1 MTIFVRITNNLIPM
15 KKILIA
21 AVTLMVTLAPAALAQ
36 RPGPGPRP
44 DMKPDTEKKDEPE
57 KPAPELKMTPG
68 MVGIAQH
75 EKDWYFDV
83 PDSLL
88 GRRILAVTR
97 FVRHTQGASEYGGE
111 MIASRMIYWE
121 KASNGN
127 LLLRIDPGTIHAGDG
142 QEIGK
147 AVRASSENPIVAS
160 LKPEKKASPGC
171 TRVKV
176 TSLFEGDNQPF
187 SLNAQTKRSYNLGN
201 LKGDASFIESIRT
214 YPINTEVTTT
224 KTFTYNAPTPSGG
237 PGGPGGP
244 APGGRS
250 SMLPAGTQAGVV
262 TLVLNT
268 SMVLLPKEPM
278 QPRLFDAR
286 VGYFADG
293 YTEFS
298 DEQQAVDRVRF
309 IARWRLEARPED
321 VEKQK
326 RGELVEPV
334 KPIVY
339 YIDPATPKQWRPYL
353 IAGVN
358 DWQAAFEQAGWKN
371 AIRAEEWPE
380 DNPDM
385 SMEDARFSVIR
396 YLASSTANAYGPN
409 VHDPRSGEIL
419 ESHIGWYHNVMTLVH
434 DWYQVQVGAVDPR
447 ARKFIYDDE
456 LMGDLI
462 RFVSSHEVGHT
473 LGLRHNMGSSSQTPV
488 EKLRDKEWVEKNGH
502 TISIMDYARF
512 NYVAQPEDGIGKDGL
527 YPRINDYDKW
537 AIEFGYKHTD
547 FKTPKEDH
555 LYWNKVI
562 IDRLAAN
569 PRLWFGGE
577 GSDSDPR
584 AQRED
589 LGDDSMVASSYGIM
603 NLKRIIGELP
613 AWNAEEGDQYEN
625 LSRMYSALLGQYN
638 RYLGHVAANIGGRFV
653 TNHSIEQP
661 DMVKY
666 APVPKDRQKRALDWL
681 DENLFKKPSWLV
693 DVPYIF
699 DITDR
704 PDSQLYPYVKST
716 VTSLLNVQK
725 LERMGQFAD
734 YGPGNYTPQDYL
746 DDLTDKVFVELYK
759 GRATDSYRRYLQRQY
774 VTAALDIVTGKA
786 AEGTDARTLLLG
798 KLTELQKKTAKAK
811 SSDTATQA
819 HWQDLSKMI
828 EKALK

>member
-1 MTIFVRITNNLIPM
+1 MIKRLLLTTVAL
-15 KKILIA
+15 LVA
-21 AVTLMVTLAPAALAQ
+21 AAPLTLAQ
-36 RPGPGPRP
+36 KPGPRN
-44 DMKPDTEKKDEPE
+44 DKKADTEKKEAPE
-57 KPAPELKMTPG
+57 KPEPELTVTDG
-68 MVGIAQH
+68 LVGVSHH

-97 FVRHTQGASEYGGE
+97 FVNHTSGASEYGGE
-111 MIASRMIYWE
+111 MLQSQMIYWE

-127 LLLRIDPGTIHAGDG
+127 LLLRVDPYTVHADGDD
-142 QEIGK
+142 EIAR
-147 AVRASSENPIVAS
+147 AVRASSENPIIAS
-160 LKPEKKASPGC
+160 LKPEKKSAPGC

-176 TSLFEGDNQPF
+176 TSLFEGDTQAF
-187 SLNAQTKRSYNLGN
+187 SLSSRSKRAYNLGN

-214 YPINTEVTTT
+214 YPINTEVTVT
-224 KTFTYNAPTPSGG
+224 KTYTYSLPQGG
-237 PGGPGGP
+237 AGGP
-244 APGGRS
+244 ARMS
-250 SMLPAGTQAGVV
+250 AILPAGLEAGVV

-268 SMVLLPKEPM
+268 SMVLLPEVPM

-293 YTEFS
+293 YTQFS
-298 DEQQAVDRVRF
+298 DEQQAVERVRF

-358 DWQAAFEQAGWKN
+358 DWQKAFEQAGWKN

-447 ARKFIYDDE
+447 ARSFKYDDE

-473 LGLRHNMGSSSQTPV
+473 LGLRHNMGSSSFTPV
-488 EKLRDKEWVEKNGH
+488 EKLRDKDWVEKHGH
-502 TISIMDYARF
+502 TVSIMDYARF

-537 AIEFGYKHTD
+537 AIEYGYKPTE

-562 IDRLAAN
+562 IERLKDH
-569 PRLWFGGE
+569 PELWFGGE
-577 GSDSDPR
+577 GTDSDPR

-589 LGDDSMVASSYGIM
+589 LGDDAVAASNYGIA
-603 NLKRIIGELP
+603 NLKRIIGKLP
-613 AWNAEEGDQYEN
+613 EWNAEEADQYEN
-625 LSRMYSALLGQYN
+625 LSRMYTSLTGQYN
-638 RYLGHVAANIGGRFV
+638 RYLGHVSANIGGRFV
-653 TNHSIEQP
+653 TNHSIEQAGV
-661 DMVKY
+661 DKY
-666 APVPKDRQKRALDWL
+666 APVPKERQKRALNWL
-681 DENLFKKPSWLV
+681 NDNLFRKPSWLV
-693 DVPYIF
+693 AEPWIF
-699 DITDR
+699 NLTDR
-704 PDSQLYPYVKST
+704 PDTYLYTLVNNVVSA
-716 VTSLLNVQK
+716 SNLLNIQK
-725 LERMGQFAD
+725 LSRMEQFTT
-734 YGPGNYTPQDYL
+734 YGSDNYAPQEYL
-746 DDLTDKVFVELYK
+746 DDLAGMIFEELYK
-759 GRATDSYRRYLQRQY
+759 GRATDSYRRYLQRRY
-774 VTAALDIVTGKA
+774 VTVALEVVNSPA
-786 AEGTDARTLLLG
+786 AETTDGRTLLLG
-798 KLTELQKKTAKAK
+798 QLLDIQKKAGKAK
-811 SSDTATQA
+811 SSDAATHA
-819 HWQDLSKMI
+819 HWQSLAKQI
-828 EKALK
+828 EKGLK

>member
-1 MTIFVRITNNLIPM
+1 M
-15 KKILIA
+15 KKTLFA
-21 AVTLMVTLAPAALAQ
+21 AVVLFLTIATAAIAQ
-36 RPGPGPRP
+36 PPGPPPGA
-44 DMKPDTEKKDEPE
+44 KSDTEKKDDPE
-57 KPAPELKMTPG
+57 KPAPELKVTAG
-68 MVGIAQH
+68 LVGVAQN

-97 FVRHTQGASEYGGE
+97 FVHHTPGASEYGGE
-111 MIASRMIYWE
+111 MISNRMIYWE

-127 LLLRIDPGTIHAGDG
+127 LLLRIDPSVIYAEDG
-142 QEIGK
+142 QDIGK
-147 AVRASSENPIVAS
+147 AVRASSENPIIAS
-160 LKPEKKASPGC
+160 LKPEKKSSPGC

-176 TSLFEGDNQPF
+176 TGLFEGDNQPF
-187 SLNAQTKRSYNLGN
+187 TLSAAAKRSYNLGGI
-201 LKGDASFIESIRT
+201 KGDASFIESIRT
-214 YPINTEVTTT
+214 YPINTEVTMT
-224 KTFTYNAPTPSGG
+224 KTFSYNAPNPTAP
-237 PGGPGGP
+237 GP
-244 APGGRS
+244 AARANT
-250 SMLPAGTQAGVV
+250 LPAGSEAGVV

-268 SMVLLPKEPM
+268 SMVLLPEKPM

-293 YTEFS
+293 YTQYS
-298 DEQQAVDRVRF
+298 DEQQAVERVRF

-358 DWQAAFEQAGWKN
+358 DWQKAFEQAGWKN
-371 AIRAEEWPE
+371 AIHAEEWPE

-434 DWYQVQVGAVDPR
+434 DWYQVQAGAVDPR
-447 ARKFIYDDE
+447 ARKFIFDDE

-473 LGLRHNMGSSSQTPV
+473 LGLRHNMGSSSFTPV
-488 EKLRDKEWVEKNGH
+488 EKLRDKEWVEKHGH
-502 TISIMDYARF
+502 TVSIMDYARF
-512 NYVAQPEDGIGKDGL
+512 NYVAQPEDGIGKAGL

-537 AIEFGYKHTD
+537 AIEYGYKPTD

-562 IDRLAAN
+562 IDRLTN
-569 PRLWFGGE
+569 HPELWFGGE

-589 LGDDSMVASSYGIM
+589 LGDDAVAASNYGIL
-603 NLKRIIGELP
+603 NLKRIIGQLP
-613 AWNAEEGDQYEN
+613 EWNAEEANQGEN
-625 LSRMYSALLGQYN
+625 LSRMYSSLLGQYN

-661 DMVKY
+661 DAVKY
-666 APVPKDRQKRALDWL
+666 APVPKDRQKRALNWL
-681 DENLFKKPSWLV
+681 NDNLFQKPSWLV

-704 PDSQLYPYVKST
+704 PDSQLYPYVRST
-716 VTSLLNVQK
+716 VSSLLNYQK

-734 YGPGNYTPQDYL
+734 YGAGNYAPADYL
-746 DDLTDKVFVELYK
+746 DDLTNMVFEELYK
-759 GRATDSYRRYLQRQY
+759 GRKTDSWRRYLQRQY
-774 VTAALDIVTGKA
+774 VSTALEIVGGRP

>member
-1 MTIFVRITNNLIPM
+1 M
-15 KKILIA
+15 KKTLFA
-21 AVTLMVTLAPAALAQ
+21 AVVLFLTIATAAIAQ
-36 RPGPGPRP
+36 PPGPPPGA
-44 DMKPDTEKKDEPE
+44 KSDTEKKDDPE
-57 KPAPELKMTPG
+57 KPAPELKVTAG
-68 MVGIAQH
+68 LVGVAQN

-97 FVRHTQGASEYGGE
+97 FVHHTPGASEYGGE
-111 MIASRMIYWE
+111 MISNRMIYWE

-127 LLLRIDPGTIHAGDG
+127 LLLRIDPSVIYAEDG
-142 QEIGK
+142 QDIGK
-147 AVRASSENPIVAS
+147 AVRASSENPIIAS
-160 LKPEKKASPGC
+160 LKPEKKSSPGC

-176 TSLFEGDNQPF
+176 TGLFEGDNQPF
-187 SLNAQTKRSYNLGN
+187 TLSAAAKRSYNLGGI
-201 LKGDASFIESIRT
+201 KGDASFIESIRT
-214 YPINTEVTTT
+214 YPINTEVTMT
-224 KTFTYNAPTPSGG
+224 KTFSYNAPNPTAP
-237 PGGPGGP
+237 GP
-244 APGGRS
+244 AARANT
-250 SMLPAGTQAGVV
+250 LPAGSEAGVV

-268 SMVLLPKEPM
+268 SMVLLPEKPM

-293 YTEFS
+293 YTQYS
-298 DEQQAVDRVRF
+298 DEQQAVERVRF

-371 AIRAEEWPE
+371 AIHAEEWPE

-434 DWYQVQVGAVDPR
+434 DWYQVQAGAVDPR
-447 ARKFIYDDE
+447 ARKFIFDDE

-473 LGLRHNMGSSSQTPV
+473 LGLRHNMGSSSFTPV
-488 EKLRDKEWVEKNGH
+488 EKLRDKEWVEKHGH
-502 TISIMDYARF
+502 TVSIMDYARF
-512 NYVAQPEDGIGKDGL
+512 NYVAQPEDGIGKAGL

-537 AIEFGYKHTD
+537 AIEYGYKPTD

-562 IDRLAAN
+562 IERLAAH
-569 PRLWFGGE
+569 PELWFGGE

-589 LGDDSMVASSYGIM
+589 LGDDAVAASNYGIL
-603 NLKRIIGELP
+603 NLKRIIGQLP
-613 AWNAEEGDQYEN
+613 EWNAEEANQGEN
-625 LSRMYSALLGQYN
+625 LSRMYSSLLGQYN

-661 DMVKY
+661 DAVKY
-666 APVPKDRQKRALDWL
+666 APVPKDRQKRALNWL
-681 DENLFKKPSWLV
+681 NDNLFQKPTWLV

-704 PDSQLYPYVKST
+704 PDSQLYPYVRST
-716 VTSLLNVQK
+716 VTSLLNYQK

-734 YGPGNYTPQDYL
+734 YGAGNYAPADYL
-746 DDLTDKVFVELYK
+746 DDLTNMVFEELYK
-759 GRATDSYRRYLQRQY
+759 GRKTDSWRRYLQRQY
-774 VTAALDIVTGKA
+774 VSTALEIVGGRP

>member
-1 MTIFVRITNNLIPM
+1 MTIFVRINKKQLPM
-15 KKILIA
+15 KKTIIA
-21 AVTLMVTLAPAALAQ
+21 AVALLIAFAPASLAQ
-36 RPGPGPRP
+36 RPGGPRP
-44 DMKPDTEKKDEPE
+44 AAKPDTEKKDEPE
-57 KPAPELKMTPG
+57 KPAPELKVTAG
-68 MVGIAQH
+68 LFGVSQH
-75 EKDWYFDV
+75 EKDWYFDI

-97 FVRHTQGASEYGGE
+97 FVKHTPGASEYGGE
-111 MIASRMIYWE
+111 MVSDRMIYWE
-121 KASNGN
+121 KATNGN
-127 LLLRIDPGTIHAGDG
+127 LLLRIDPNVIHAD
-142 QEIGK
+142 EKDDIGL
-147 AVRASSENPIVAS
+147 AVKASSENPIVAS
-160 LKPEKKASPGC
+160 LKPEKTASPGC

-187 SLNAQTKRSYNLGN
+187 SLSAASKRSYNLGG
-201 LKGDASFIESIRT
+201 LKGDASFIQSIRT

-224 KTFTYNAPTPSGG
+224 KTFTYNAPSAGG
-237 PGGPGGP
+237 APGAGP
-244 APGGRS
+244 AQGPRAA
-250 SMLPAGTQAGVV
+250 MLPAGSQAGVV

-268 SMVLLPKEPM
+268 SMILLPEKPM
-278 QPRLFDAR
+278 QPRWFDAR

-298 DEQQAVDRVRF
+298 DEQQEVERIRF
-309 IARWRLEARPED
+309 ITRWRLEARPED
-321 VEKQK
+321 VAKQK
-326 RGELVEPV
+326 RGELVEPI

-358 DWQAAFEQAGWKN
+358 DWQKAFEQAGWKN

-447 ARKFIYDDE
+447 ARKMKYDDE

-473 LGLRHNMGSSSQTPV
+473 LGLRHNMGSSSFTPV
-488 EKLRDKEWVEKNGH
+488 EKLRDKAWVEEHGH
-502 TISIMDYARF
+502 TVSIMDYARF

-527 YPRINDYDKW
+527 YPRINTYDKW
-537 AIEFGYKHTD
+537 AIEYGYKPTD

-562 IDRLAAN
+562 IDRLAAQ
-569 PRLWFGGE
+569 PELWFGGE

-589 LGDDSMVASSYGIM
+589 LSDDAVAASNYGIM
-603 NLKRIIGELP
+603 NLKRIIGQLP
-613 AWNAEEGDQYEN
+613 EWNAEEADQFEN
-625 LSRMYSALLGQYN
+625 VSRMYRSLLGQYN
-638 RYLGHVAANIGGRFV
+638 RYVGHVAANIGGRFV

-661 DMVKY
+661 NAVKY

-681 DENLFKKPSWLV
+681 NDNLFKKPTWLV

-699 DITDR
+699 EITDR
-704 PDSQLYPYVKST
+704 PDSQIYPYAKSAL
-716 VTSLLNVQK
+716 TSLLNVQK
-725 LERMGQFAD
+725 LDRMGQFAD
-734 YGPGNYTPQDYL
+734 YGPGNYAPADFL
-746 DDLTDKVFVELYK
+746 DDLTEMVFEELYK
-759 GRATDSYRRYLQRQY
+759 GRATDSYRRYLQRAY
-774 VTAALDIVTGKA
+774 VSTAIDVIGARASD
-786 AEGTDARTLLLG
+786 GTDARTLILG

-811 SSDTATQA
+811 SSDAATQA
-819 HWQDLSKMI
+819 HWTDLSKMI

>member
-1 MTIFVRITNNLIPM
+1 MIKRLLLTTVAL
-15 KKILIA
+15 LVA
-21 AVTLMVTLAPAALAQ
+21 AAPLTLAQ
-36 RPGPGPRP
+36 KPGPRN
-44 DMKPDTEKKDEPE
+44 DKKADTEKKEAPE
-57 KPAPELKMTPG
+57 KPEPELTVTDG
-68 MVGIAQH
+68 LVGVSHH

-97 FVRHTQGASEYGGE
+97 FVNHTSGASEYGGE
-111 MIASRMIYWE
+111 MLQSQMIYWE

-127 LLLRIDPGTIHAGDG
+127 LLLRVDPYTVHADGDD
-142 QEIGK
+142 EIAR
-147 AVRASSENPIVAS
+147 AVRASSENPIIAS
-160 LKPEKKASPGC
+160 LKPEKKSAPGC

-176 TSLFEGDNQPF
+176 TSLFEGDTQAF
-187 SLNAQTKRSYNLGN
+187 SLSSRSKRAYNLGN

-214 YPINTEVTTT
+214 YPINTEVTVT
-224 KTFTYNAPTPSGG
+224 KTYTYSLPQGG
-237 PGGPGGP
+237 AGGP
-244 APGGRS
+244 ARMS
-250 SMLPAGTQAGVV
+250 AILPAGLEAGVV

-268 SMVLLPKEPM
+268 SMVLLPEVPM

-293 YTEFS
+293 YTQFS
-298 DEQQAVDRVRF
+298 DEQQAVERVRF

-358 DWQAAFEQAGWKN
+358 DWQKAFEQAGWKN

-447 ARKFIYDDE
+447 ARSFKYDDE

-473 LGLRHNMGSSSQTPV
+473 LGLRHNMGSSSFTPV
-488 EKLRDKEWVEKNGH
+488 EKLRDKEWVEKHGH
-502 TISIMDYARF
+502 TVSIMDYARF
-512 NYVAQPEDGIGKDGL
+512 NYVAQPEDGIGKEGL

-537 AIEFGYKHTD
+537 AIEYGYKPTE

-562 IDRLAAN
+562 IERLKDH
-569 PRLWFGGE
+569 PELWFGGE
-577 GSDSDPR
+577 GTDSDPR

-589 LGDDSMVASSYGIM
+589 LGDDAVAASNYGIA
-603 NLKRIIGELP
+603 NLKRIIGKLP
-613 AWNAEEGDQYEN
+613 EWNAEEADQYEN
-625 LSRMYSALLGQYN
+625 LSRMYTSLTGQYN
-638 RYLGHVAANIGGRFV
+638 RYLGHVSANIGGRFV
-653 TNHSIEQP
+653 TNHSIEQAGV
-661 DMVKY
+661 DKY
-666 APVPKDRQKRALDWL
+666 APVPKERQKRALNWL
-681 DENLFKKPSWLV
+681 NDNLFRKPSWLV
-693 DVPYIF
+693 AEPWIF
-699 DITDR
+699 NLTDR
-704 PDSQLYPYVKST
+704 PDTYLYTLVNNVVSA
-716 VTSLLNVQK
+716 SNLLNIQK
-725 LERMGQFAD
+725 LSRMEQFTT
-734 YGPGNYTPQDYL
+734 YGSDNYSPQEYL
-746 DDLTDKVFVELYK
+746 DDLAGMIFEELYK
-759 GRATDSYRRYLQRQY
+759 GRATDSYRRYLQRRY
-774 VTAALDIVTGKA
+774 VTVALEVVNSPA
-786 AEGTDARTLLLG
+786 AETTDGRTLLLG
-798 KLTELQKKTAKAK
+798 QLLDIQKKAGKAK
-811 SSDTATQA
+811 SSDAATHA
-819 HWQDLSKMI
+819 HWQSLAKQI
-828 EKALK
+828 EKGLK